1 MEKRLKKQIQAR
13 RRLGEPRLQL
23 SFPIFV
29 FGLVVVVGGIG
40 FYLIGRGQ
48 WTFGET
54 LYVALIS
61 VTTVGSRELE
71 DMRAI
76 PGAHIVS
83 ATLIILGLGAVAYF
97 QSSLTAVFVQ
107 GLLGERLRVKRM
119 QTSID
124 RTKNHVIVAGVG
136 STGKHVIEE
145 LIAQHQIIVA
155 IDRDRQTLERV
166 SREVADGKLLY
177 VVGDATEDDVLL
189 EAGILRAAGVVAG
202 LTEDK
207 DNLFVTLSARS
218 LNARARIATKVTSP
232 DAIPKMIR
240 AGASATVSPNMIG
253 GRRLA
258 SEIVRPSVVQFI
270 DHMLRNKEEVLR
282 LEEVAVHDGS
292 WFVGRSLLDV
302 PIRAETDVLVVAL
315 RIDQRFV
322 YNPEPSTQLEVG
334 SVLVVLG
341 TRKNVDRLRMM
352 MTAHRSQS
360 SNPAPPSTSSPR
372 TLSSRISTKP

>member
-1 MEKRLKKQIQAR
+1 MEKRLKKQIQKR

-23 SFPIFV
+23 SFPILV
-29 FGLVVVVGGIG
+29 FALVVVVGGVVL
-40 FYLIGRGQ
+40 YLVGRGR
-48 WTFGET
+48 WTIGET

-71 DMRAI
+71 DIRSI
-76 PGAHIVS
+76 PGAQIISGALIV
-83 ATLIILGLGAVAYF
+83 LGLGAVAYF

-107 GLLGERLRVKRM
+107 GLLGERLRIKRM
-119 QTSID
+119 QASID
-124 RTKNHVIVAGVG
+124 QANGHIIVAGVG

-145 LIAQHQIIVA
+145 LIAQHQTIVA
-155 IDRDRQTLERV
+155 IDRNRQTLERV

-177 VVGDATEDDVLL
+177 IVGDATEDDVLL
-189 EAGILRAAGVVAG
+189 EAGILRAAGIVAG

-232 DAIPKMIR
+232 DATRKMIR
-240 AGASATVSPNMIG
+240 AGASATVSPTMIG

-282 LEEVAVHDGS
+282 LEEVAVQEGS

-315 RIDQRFV
+315 RVDQRFV
-322 YNPEPSTQLEVG
+322 YNPEPSTQLDVG

-341 TRKNVDRLRMM
+341 TRKNVDRLRFM
-352 MTAHRSQS
+352 MTHHRAQS
-360 SNPAPPSTSSPR
+360 SIPAPPSTQNPKPSS
-372 TLSSRISTKP
+372 KA

>member
-1 MEKRLKKQIQAR
+1 MEKRVKKQIQAR
-13 RRLGEPRLQL
+13 RRLGEPRLHL

-29 FGLVVVVGGIG
+29 FALVIVFGGIAL
-40 FYLIGRGQ
+40 FLIGRGR
-48 WTFGET
+48 WTIYET
-54 LYVALIS
+54 LYVSLIS
-61 VTTVGSRELE
+61 VTTVGSRELD
-71 DMRAI
+71 DMRKT
-76 PGAHIVS
+76 PGAHIVTG
-83 ATLIILGLGAVAYF
+83 TLIVLGLGAVAYF

-119 QTSID
+119 QKSID
-124 RTKNHVIVAGVG
+124 HMKDHVIVAGVG
-136 STGKHVIEE
+136 ATGKHVIEE
-145 LIAQHQIIVA
+145 LIAQHQQIVA

-166 SREVADGKLLY
+166 SRELTNGKLLY
-177 VVGDATEDDVLL
+177 VVGDATEDEVLL
-189 EAGILRAAGVVAG
+189 EAGIMKASGIVAG

-282 LEEVAVHDGS
+282 LEELAVQEGS

-315 RIDQRFV
+315 RVDQRFV
-322 YNPEPSTQLEVG
+322 YNPEPSTQLDVG

-341 TRKNVDRLRMM
+341 TRKNVDRLRTM
-352 MTAHRSQS
+352 MTQQRSS
-360 SNPAPPSTSSPR
+360 SNPAPPSIGPRSSAPR
-372 TLSSRISTKP
+372 LSEP

>member
-1 MEKRLKKQIQAR
+1 MEKRVKKQIQAR

-23 SFPIFV
+23 TFPVLV
-29 FGLVVVVGGIG
+29 FAMLVMLGGVAL
-40 FYLIGRGQ
+40 YVIGRGR
-48 WTFGET
+48 WSFGET

-71 DMRAI
+71 DMRQS
-76 PGAHIVS
+76 PGAHVVIGAIIV
-83 ATLIILGLGAVAYF
+83 LGLGAVAYF

-107 GLLGERLRVKRM
+107 GLLGERMRLKRM
-119 QTSID
+119 QRQID
-124 RTKNHVIVAGVG
+124 AMKDHVIVTGVG

-145 LIAQHQIIVA
+145 LFAQHAKVVA

-166 SREVADGKLLY
+166 SREVTFGKLLY
-177 VVGDATEDDVLL
+177 VVGDATQDEVLL
-189 EAGILRAAGVVAG
+189 EAGILRAAGVVAA

-207 DNLFVTLSARS
+207 DNLFVTLSAKS
-218 LNARARIATKVTSP
+218 LNGSARIATKVTSP

-282 LEEVAVHDGS
+282 LEEVTVREGS

-315 RIDQRFV
+315 RVDKRFV
-322 YNPEPSTQLEVG
+322 YNPEPSTELEVG

-341 TRKNVDRLRMM
+341 TRRNVDRLRAMM
-352 MTAHRSQS
+352 VQQRSS
-360 SNPAPPSTSSPR
+360 SIPAPG
-372 TLSSRISTKP
+372 